1 MDAGILF
8 GARYGIADQKGSYK
22 GVGTDKDDKRPW
34 GAGLTAGYAFESVRI
49 VGALDDFDKDKK
61 ATLATLGVH
70 MIESDDEFI
79 HGLLGFDVG
88 QLEYRHELAPKA
100 EKVTVGGL
108 SIGLILLD
116 ERFPNM
122 QMELAYRYLK
132 RFGSLPE
139 DVKIKDVQHI
149 YLGLSFDLDLF

>member
-1 MDAGILF
+1 MNAGILF
-8 GARYGIADQKGSYK
+8 GARYGIADQKGSYND
-22 GVGTDKDDKRPW
+22 VGTNKDDRRPW
-34 GAGLTAGYAFESVRI
+34 GAGLMAGYGFESFRV
-49 VGALDDFDKDKK
+49 VGSIDDFDKKKK

-70 MIESDDEFI
+70 MIEADDEFI
-79 HGLLGFDVG
+79 HGFLGLDVG

-116 ERFPNM
+116 DRFPSM

-132 RFGSLPE
+132 RFGSLPDE
-139 DVKIKDVQHI
+139 LEIKDVQQI
-149 YLGLSFDLDLF
+149 YLGLSFDLNPF